1 MATAGGLLKLAPTQG
16 RHLVYFDENV
26 ADDNDDV
33 IEYDDDDDD
42 DDAPPEVG
50 IGNHTQHALQG
61 SALGVALEAL
71 CR

>member
-50 IGNHTQHALQG
+50 IGNHTQHAPQG

>member
-33 IEYDDDDDD
+33 IEYDDDGDDD
-42 DDAPPEVG
+42 DNPPEVG

-61 SALGVALEAL
+61 SALGDALEAL